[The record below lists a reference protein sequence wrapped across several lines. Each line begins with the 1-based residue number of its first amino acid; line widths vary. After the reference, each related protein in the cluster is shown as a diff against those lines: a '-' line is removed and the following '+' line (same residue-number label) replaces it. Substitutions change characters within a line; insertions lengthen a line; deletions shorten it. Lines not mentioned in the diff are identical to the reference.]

1 MIINSYGNLLLVLAP
16 LQKKMD
22 LAYEVSSY
30 HENILLTYLF
40 GLENMMINSYENL
53 LLATSSK
60 KSDLTSEVSSY
71 R

>member
-1 MIINSYGNLLLVLAP
+1 
-16 LQKKMD
+16 MD

-40 GLENMMINSYENL
+40 GLENMIINSYENL

-60 KSDLTSEVSSY
+60 KSDLTSEVSSMY
-71 R
+71 YSSYP

>member
-60 KSDLTSEVSSY
+60 KSDLTSEVSSMY
-71 R
+71 